1 MADEKKPAAKAAPKA
16 AAKAAPKAA
25 PKAAAPKVAK
35 PKVAKPKVAKAP
47 KEIKEVER
55 GYRKS
60 RRGYVVSDKMDKT
73 IVVMVED
80 RKKHPLY
87 GKVMRVSTK
96 VKAHDENNTAGI
108 GDLVLIS
115 ETRPLSATKNWRLVE
130 ILEKAK

>member
-1 MADEKKPAAKAAPKA
+1 MAEEKKPAAKTAAKPAAKAAAPKA
-16 AAKAAPKAA
+16 AAKPAA
-25 PKAAAPKVAK
+25 KAAAKASK
-35 PKVAKPKVAKAP
+35 PKTPKAP

-73 IVVMVED
+73 IVVLVED

-87 GKVMRVSTK
+87 GKVMRLSK
-96 VKAHDENNTAGI
+96 KIKAHDENNSAGI
-108 GDLVLIS
+108 GDLVQID